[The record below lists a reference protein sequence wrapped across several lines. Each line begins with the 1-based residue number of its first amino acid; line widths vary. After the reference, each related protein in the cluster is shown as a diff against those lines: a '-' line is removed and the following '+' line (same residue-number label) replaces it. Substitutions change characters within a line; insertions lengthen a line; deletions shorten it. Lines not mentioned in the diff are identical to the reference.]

1 MAAARTVSRRRWRE
15 ETITKP
21 KTEPAPN
28 RHGLHSLR
36 RRVALKGLDAL
47 DRRSQGARELI
58 AWRGALVRDL
68 GGESMLTEQKKAI
81 VELVCR
87 TRLLLDHADSFLFG
101 LESVIL
107 KKRKAF
113 VPLVAQ
119 RQQLVDSLARLLSQL
134 GLERISQPLEVV
146 NPSAIQLALDALK
159 RASKSKPK
167 GDEDGPEP
175 ERPTEVA

>member
-1 MAAARTVSRRRWRE
+1 M
-15 ETITKP
+15 TKP

-47 DRRSQGARELI
+47 DRRSQGARELL
-58 AWRGALVRDL
+58 AWRRALVSDL
-68 GGESMLTEQKKAI
+68 GGEAALTEQKKAI
-81 VELVCR
+81 IELITR

-107 KKRKAF
+107 KKKKAF

-119 RQQLVDSLARLLSQL
+119 RQALVDSLARLLAQL
-134 GLERISQPLEVV
+134 GLERIAQPVEQINV
-146 NPSAIQLALDALK
+146 SAIQLAREEIRKL
-159 RASKSKPK
+159 SKKDEK
-167 GDEDGPEP
+167 KGGDEDGRRTDREPEEPEP
-175 ERPTEVA
+175 GTVA

>member
-1 MAAARTVSRRRWRE
+1 M
-15 ETITKP
+15 TKP

-58 AWRGALVRDL
+58 AWRRALVSDL
-68 GGESMLTEQKKAI
+68 GGETALSEQKRAI
-81 VELVCR
+81 VELICR

-107 KKRKAF
+107 KKRKVF

-119 RQQLVDSLARLLSQL
+119 RQQLVDSISRLLAQL
-134 GLERISQPLEVV
+134 GLERIAQPVEQINV
-146 NPSAIQLALDALK
+146 SAIQLAREEIRKL
-159 RASKSKPK
+159 SKKDEKK
-167 GDEDGPEP
+167 GDEDGRRTDREP
-175 ERPTEVA
+175 EEPGSGTVA